1 MSTHKSGYE
10 IRSEV
15 LKVAADI
22 CKERFKND
30 PSHLTEEKI
39 IATANKL
46 YTFVENKGDRNNVK

>member
-22 CKERFKND
+22 CVFTNENVKV
-30 PSHLTEEKI
+30 EKI
-39 IATANKL
+39 
-46 YTFVENKGDRNNVK
+46 